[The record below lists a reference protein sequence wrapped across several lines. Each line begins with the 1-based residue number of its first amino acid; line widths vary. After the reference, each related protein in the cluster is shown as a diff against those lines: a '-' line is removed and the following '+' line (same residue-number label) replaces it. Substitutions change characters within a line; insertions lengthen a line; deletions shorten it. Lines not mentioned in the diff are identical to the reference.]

1 MKRMNKYWLSLGL
14 ATVCAASVF
23 NAAAVGMLPD
33 KVCFS
38 VTAEAGYGA
47 PSYQD
52 LTMYIDGQAQ
62 KFDSWCIAANVH
74 IEGNFLY
81 TAQLLSPAE
90 AAGLVVHPENFDL
103 VAWILNQNYPGQAS
117 PSGGTY
123 TSGDVQMAI
132 WLLIDDEVG
141 DDMGPWDPTRVAEI
155 LAAAAA
161 NGEGFVPNCGER
173 AIVVL
178 KPVLAGCDLSTT
190 ATDPVTQPIMITVPA
205 QCGPGTGTPGYWMNH
220 PEAWPVEQI
229 EVGGIIYSKADAI
242 AKMLLP
248 VKNDKRL
255 TLFPALVCAKLNVI
269 IGNDPSCVADTI
281 TLADAWWAM
290 YNAKAVKASSDAWE
304 QGEPLYCWLDAYNNG
319 LLCAPHRD

>member
-1 MKRMNKYWLSLGL
+1 MKKIIKYWLSPGL

-38 VTAEAGYGA
+38 VTAEAGYGV

-52 LTMYIDGQAQ
+52 LTMFIGGQSQ
-62 KFDSWCIAANVH
+62 MFDSWCAGANVH

-81 TAQLLSPAE
+81 TAAVLSPAE

-123 TSGDVQMAI
+123 TSGDVQVAI
-132 WLLIDDEVG
+132 WLLIDDEIG
-141 DDMGPWDPTRVAEI
+141 DDMGPTDPARVTEI
-155 LAAAAA
+155 LAAASA
-161 NGEGFVPNCGER
+161 NGEGFVPDCGQR
-173 AIVVL
+173 ALVVL
-178 KPVLAGCDLSTT
+178 KPVLAGCDPSTT
-190 ATDPVTQPIMITVPA
+190 ATDPVTQPVLITVPVD
-205 QCGPGTGTPGYWMNH
+205 CGPGTGTPGYWANH

-229 EVGGIIYSKADAI
+229 EIGGITYSKVDAI
-242 AKMLLP
+242 TKIKLA

-255 TLFPALVCAKLNVI
+255 TLFPALVCAKLNVL
-269 IGNDPSCVADTI
+269 IGNNSNCVADTI
-281 TLADAWWAM
+281 AQADAWWAM
-290 YNAKAVKASSDAWE
+290 YNAAPVKASSKAWK
-304 QGEPLYCWLDAYNNG
+304 QGEPLYLTLDAYNNG